1 LRRVAKVQLLVV
13 QEMRIGVFRLDRI
26 EESKMYRVIDD
37 RKNGSENF
45 SVGGCS
51 LFVETEY
58 GKLNAN
64 NPRVIADSHW

>member
-1 LRRVAKVQLLVV
+1 MLVV

-26 EESKMYRVIDD
+26 EASKMYRVIDD
-37 RKNGSENF
+37 RKNGSETF